1 MFNFPTKITR
11 NGRIISKKNI
21 PIKEEEEKHWWTWND
36 DLTCSKECIVEYVVE
51 KRRTSISAMEVRL
64 SAKLPALKKSSIHAK
79 IQNIKQIFIEL
90 NVENTLEIAPLAH
103 YSPQNMEAVV
113 KILAGRGIAFHKK
126 K

>member
-11 NGRIISKKNI
+11 NGQIISKKNT
-21 PIKEEEEKHWWTWND
+21 PAKEEGKHSWTWNE

-51 KRRTSISAMEVRL
+51 KRRTALSVMEDHL
-64 SAKLPALKKSSIHAK
+64 SAKLPALKKLSIHDK

-90 NVENTLEIAPLAH
+90 NVENTLEIAPLTH

-113 KILAGRGIAFHKK
+113 TILEGRGIAFKK
-126 K
+126 NK